1 MGLTPLTSDDL
12 PDGGICTWGR
22 PVEPECG
29 RDVLIDWQ
37 QPDTCKDC
45 GCPFPVGHICLG
57 AEDPHADLRRQYGE
71 VLRHWGLLDE
81 IAEPERTEEY
91 AVTDLLAIAHPAAG
105 LSDTQPANDEAR
117 TARTQLAELIG
128 YDAHERDAEYE
139 KHVDALIAASLHE
152 AARRMENAGHD
163 DDAVAFLDLLA
174 TRQTVEEDETR

>member
-1 MGLTPLTSDDL
+1 MTDQTAGHTCGSLSL
-12 PDGGICTWGR
+12 PT
-22 PVEPECG
+22 
-29 RDVLIDWQ
+29 
-37 QPDTCKDC
+37 
-45 GCPFPVGHICLG
+45 
-57 AEDPHADLRRQYGE
+57 YSGE
-71 VLRHWGLLDE
+71 VVRCVLATGH
-81 IAEPERTEEY
+81 ERQCQSATEY
-91 AVTDLLAIAHPAAG
+91 PYVSWPNPSNGVWNPAAG

-128 YDAHERDAEYE
+128 YGPNERDDEFE